1 MKKRFVLPLV
11 VASCFL
17 LTGVVSCAADNKTS
31 SSITD
36 NFAIDTVTIDEAGD
50 LIFTLKNGTTI
61 NAGNVKGAQG
71 TNGTDGVGVVNASL
85 DATGKLVLTLSN
97 GNSITVGNVVG
108 TPGEQGK
115 DGVGIREINVS
126 AEGHL
131 VVSFTNGTQQDLGKI
146 TADAGTPG
154 TAGRGISSVSIDK
167 DGKLVVSYTDGTS
180 ETLGVVKGDKGDKGD
195 NGDKGD
201 KGDDGVG
208 VKTATVNDKGELII
222 TLTNGSVINVGKVT
236 GNDGTTGK
244 DGIDGKSAYELYV
257 ESHPDYE
264 DHGEEAWLSDL
275 VNGLLSEKTKYSVT
289 FTVDGEAYGKEQ
301 NVEFGHPV
309 SRPEKPVKEGYTF
322 LYWEDPDGMPWSFY
336 GNVVTSDLT
345 LNAVFEVNT
354 YEVTIINGE
363 NAYSSSAEYGSPLSS
378 IGLPNPDSYNGH
390 DFAGWY
396 LDDEKVSD
404 DYIVTN
410 DLTLIASYKDLATV
424 EIDYGEG
431 KTVRG
436 FVETKSPLSSL
447 NETIEVPT
455 RNGYTLV
462 GYQLVD
468 ESDLSDE
475 SVLSTTSINK
485 VKAIWEFTPI
495 YSGEYKSDEDSSIK
509 LTVSKDNVE
518 FVRGS
523 YTYTGKLV
531 INDGVVSAD
540 CVSTSGDKEEHLVLN
555 QDVKGV
561 VSVVATGNTS
571 YQAYFYTSDVTF
583 INYRVNY
590 VNSNYHVFFN
600 TDGSIEVA
608 YKQPNG
614 SSIGKKVEAKVESD
628 GIKPNEKGAIIT
640 FSNDEITETVK
651 VKGVTSYT
659 GNIQVAVNRGTYTN
673 GDSSLTLDGF
683 ALYSTSRGVA
693 SIDGTTYDYYFLDD
707 TTVAICN
714 SGSSTL
720 VKYLV
725 VDVENKTFAD
735 PTELKDC
742 SIAETKVK
750 NITYSS
756 LGSYY
761 FDLDK
766 YGIGKFY
773 DTSKIY
779 YGRLVK
785 TEDGYTFTGYTDNSS
800 RYTKSLAINDLGD
813 AYVSVSD
820 GSTVTYYAKDGS
832 TVSYVGYSY
841 SNLFIEVKNDAV
853 YKYFYASG
861 TSATLSEAKVEFSN
875 GTCFA
880 KDAIFSITSGS
891 VNYPEVKIVTI
902 GNREKGYV
910 VPNELK
916 GTYILEGKEDLVLD
930 GFSSV
935 KDKTTGV
942 AKLGSKTGTYV
953 VYIDDIIAVTID
965 DVTTKYDLDLDSH
978 TYSLLEEV
986 DTGVFAGTYTS
997 LSTSSSKYTLTI
1009 NKDGTVDILMGSTKY
1024 GGKLTL
1030 TETGYSIEAIYS
1042 GSSSK
1047 STFTGITVES
1057 DGSVI
1062 TFIDRSYKYY
1072 FVKGATSTSFIG
1084 AESSSKNLLFKVEFE
1099 NSTKYYYQET
1109 TNSVLDHAVTATLGQ
1124 DSPSDVAL
1132 GDVKSIIEV
1141 KDGDEVLFV
1150 AKVKTKSS
1158 TSGFT
1163 LANVETRLELT
1174 SVDGKTLFLDGFAT
1188 SDEKTTGYAYLDSV
1202 KYSYVISREVNG
1214 LVKLYTVDTT
1224 TLAKYVTYDST
1235 SYEIVE
1241 AIFEDD
1247 DAMLNK
1253 FSGTN
1258 STGYYIQVDKYGYGK
1273 IHISND
1279 YFGKFTF
1286 NEDKTTFTF
1295 EGNYY
1300 NSYNNKLVAITS
1312 NGTIYGDG
1320 IIFVANSGNDS
1331 TCQYYTYGK
1340 SKQYGKEWK
1349 NFLYVITVGDTE
1361 KYYFAKDRYS
1371 NLDDYVGEVK
1381 VDVISGTG
1389 VAIGSV
1395 VRVTSLDGETIY
1407 IEGCKLVS
1415 VHGNNGYE
1423 LADAYYN
1430 KSFVYEE
1437 TTTIKLDGFGTATIG
1452 EESGTY
1458 TISGTKVTVV
1468 VGNDVYI
1475 IDGDSITKVAA
1486 DILIGKSFKGSF
1498 SSGYGWDSEDYTV
1511 TFTFDGLGGVMIK
1524 YSSNGYGSPSYASTK
1539 GKAATYVLDG
1549 NTITVTSG
1557 SVVFT
1562 FTLDSATEPT
1572 VMTCA
1577 TTTLSSSSDGYFSK
1591 GQKFNIA

>member
-154 TAGRGISSVSIDK
+154 AAGRGISSVSIDK

-180 ETLGVVKGDKGDKGD
+180 ETLDVVK
-195 NGDKGD
+195 GDKGD

-208 VKTATVNDKGELII
+208 VKTATINDKGELII

-236 GNDGTTGK
+236 GSDGTAGK

-264 DHGEEAWLSDL
+264 DYGEEAWLSDL

-289 FTVDGEAYGKEQ
+289 FTVDGEAYGEEQ
-301 NVEFGHPV
+301 KVEFGHPV

-336 GNVVTSDLT
+336 GNVVTCDLT

-363 NAYSSSAEYGSPLSS
+363 NTYSSSAEYGSPLSS
-378 IGLPNPDSYNGH
+378 IGLSNPDSYNGH

-495 YSGEYKSDEDSSIK
+495 YSGEYKSDEDSSVK

-555 QDVKGV
+555 QDVEGV

-571 YQAYFYTSDVTF
+571 YQAYFYTSELTF

-590 VNSNYHVFFN
+590 VKSNYHVFFN
-600 TDGSIEVA
+600 NDGDIVVA
-608 YKQPNG
+608 YKQPDG
-614 SSIGKKVEAKVESD
+614 SSIGKKVETTVESEA
-628 GIKPNEKGAIIT
+628 KANEKGAIIT

-651 VKGVTSYT
+651 VKGVTSYN

-693 SIDGTTYDYYFLDD
+693 LIDGTTYDYYFLDD
-707 TTVAICN
+707 TTIAINN

-725 VDVENKTFAD
+725 LDVENKTFAA

-742 SIAETKVK
+742 SIAGTKVK
-750 NITYSS
+750 NLTYSS

-773 DTSKIY
+773 DGSKTY
-779 YGRLVK
+779 LGRLVK
-785 TEDGYTFTGYTDNSS
+785 TEEGYTFTGYTDNSN
-800 RYTKSLAINDLGD
+800 RYTKSLTLNDLGD
-813 AYVSVSD
+813 AFVSVSD
-820 GSTVTYYAKDGS
+820 GSTVTYYVKDGS
-832 TVSYVGYSY
+832 TVSYVGYNY
-841 SNLFIEVKNDAV
+841 KDLFVEVKNDTI
-853 YKYFYASG
+853 YKYFYTSSTSG
-861 TSATLSEAKVEFSN
+861 TLSEAKVEFSN

-880 KDAIFSITSGS
+880 KDVIFSITSGS
-891 VNYPEVKIVTI
+891 VNYPEVKIVTLK
-902 GNREKGYV
+902 NTSLGYV

-916 GTYILEGKEDLVLD
+916 GTYTLEGQEDLVLD
-930 GFSSV
+930 GFSAI

-965 DVTTKYDLDLDSH
+965 DVTTKYALDLDSH

-1042 GSSSK
+1042 GSYST

-1062 TFIDRSYKYY
+1062 TFVDRSTYYY

-1084 AESSSKNLLFKVEFE
+1084 AESSKNLLFEVKFE
-1099 NSTKYYYQET
+1099 DSTKYYYQSST
-1109 TNSVLDHAVTATLGQ
+1109 SAALDHAVTATLGK

-1141 KDGDEVLFV
+1141 KDGDKLLFV
-1150 AKVKTKSS
+1150 AKVKSKSS

-1163 LANVETRLELT
+1163 LANVETRFEVT
-1174 SVDGKTLFLDGFAT
+1174 SEDGKTLFLDGFAT

-1202 KYSYVISREVNG
+1202 KYSYVISNG
-1214 LVKLYTVDTT
+1214 VDGLIKLYTVDTT
-1224 TLAKYVTYDST
+1224 KLVNYITYDST

-1247 DAMLNK
+1247 DALLNVYK
-1253 FSGTN
+1253 GTRN
-1258 STGYYIQVDKYGYGK
+1258 TGYKVTIDKYGYG
-1273 IHISND
+1273 ILNNSGYD
-1279 YFGKFTF
+1279 FFGKFTF
-1286 NEDKTTFTF
+1286 NEDKTAFTF
-1295 EGNYY
+1295 VGKNIY
-1300 NSYNNKLVAITS
+1300 NGSTRTITA
-1312 NGTIYGDG
+1312 NATIYGNG
-1320 IIFVANSGNDS
+1320 VMLISNSGYDS
-1331 TCQYYTYGK
+1331 NCQYYTYGTV
-1340 SKQYGKEWK
+1340 SQYGK
-1349 NFLYVITVGDTE
+1349 NNANYFYVINVDGKE
-1361 KYYFAKDRYS
+1361 SYYFAKS
-1371 NLDDYVGEVK
+1371 SSSKAEDYAGQVK
-1381 VDVISGTG
+1381 VDMISGTS
-1389 VAIGSV
+1389 VTIGSAI
-1395 VRVTSLDGETIY
+1395 RVTSLDGETVY
-1407 IEGCKLVS
+1407 IEGCKLVKVNS
-1415 VHGNNGYE
+1415 YSGYE
-1423 LADAYYN
+1423 LADAYQN
-1430 KSFVYEE
+1430 KSYVYNDS
-1437 TTTIKLDGFGTATIG
+1437 TTIVLNGFGTATVG

-1468 VGNDVYI
+1468 VGSDIYVIEGETVTKIEADVL
-1475 IDGDSITKVAA
+1475 KN
-1486 DILIGKSFKGSF
+1486 KSF
-1498 SSGYGWDSEDYTV
+1498 SGTFTHYEEDYSSYDYMNYTM
-1511 TFTFDGLGGVMIK
+1511 TFTFDGMGGVIIK
-1524 YSSNGYGSPSYASTK
+1524 YSVDGSPWVTPSYASTS

-1549 NTITVTSG
+1549 DTITVTSG
-1557 SVVFT
+1557 SVIFT
-1562 FTLDSATEPT
+1562 FTLDSTTEPT

-1577 TTTLSSSSDGYFSK
+1577 STTLSSSSSGYFAK
-1591 GQKFNIA
+1591 GQTFKVA